1 MRIMNEQAFEPYR
14 IAAIYS
20 SLLPVPYAGNNRY
33 IWTEK
38 NFMKSNNI
46 LALAEIKVLL
56 LGLLGYAVI
65 TILISLLG
73 RLEKLSKIF
82 LINFK

>member
-1 MRIMNEQAFEPYR
+1 
-14 IAAIYS
+14 
-20 SLLPVPYAGNNRY
+20 
-33 IWTEK
+33 
-38 NFMKSNNI
+38 MKSNNI

-56 LGLLGYAVI
+56 LGLLGYAMT

-82 LINFK
+82 LINFKSHLLGVSVIT